1 MGARGQKPACGEAQA
16 KAFQRVR
23 RILFRQQRDIDA
35 AVLSLIA
42 SGHGPVEEDGG
53 PVEEDGDDVGFGGEV
68 GAQGGGYVSVSAVC
82 IVVDLLSRPAADA
95 GEKAGAPTVG

>member
-42 SGHGPVEEDGG
+42 SGHG